1 MKNIDKEIE
10 NISNKMIKGRPAKKA
25 KKEEGPQTPGEW
37 LRKAYIDHDPKDGAP
52 KVGDIGY
59 V

>member
-1 MKNIDKEIE
+1 MNDKELKEVASKIL
-10 NISNKMIKGRPAKKA
+10 KVKKGKSEPKKDQPKNA
-25 KKEEGPQTPGEW
+25 GEW
-37 LRKAYIDHDPKDGAP
+37 LRKAYIDHDPADGAP

>member
-1 MKNIDKEIE
+1 MKEIDEMQKRWLKGKSLKKPKDKE
-10 NISNKMIKGRPAKKA
+10 
-25 KKEEGPQTPGEW
+25 PQTAGEW

-52 KVGDIGY
+52 KVGKIGY

>member
-1 MKNIDKEIE
+1 MKEIE
-10 NISNKMIKGRPAKKA
+10 EIAKKMVKGKIP
-25 KKEEGPQTPGEW
+25 KKPKEKEPQTAGEW

-52 KVGDIGY
+52 KVGKIGY